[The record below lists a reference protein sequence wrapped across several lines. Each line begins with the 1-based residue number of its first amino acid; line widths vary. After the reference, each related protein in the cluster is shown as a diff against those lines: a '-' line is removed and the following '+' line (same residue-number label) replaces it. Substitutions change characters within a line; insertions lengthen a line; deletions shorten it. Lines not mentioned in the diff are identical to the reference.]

1 MVFFLQKG
9 GVALPRA
16 KVPIGFCVGSEWFR
30 ETFELRMD
38 VKTCPAAGGRKM
50 ALDEKNGKIFPQ
62 ESLQQNG
69 QCYFVP
75 MGFGNPLDFLG
86 CELQTVVGQNYF
98 QASDRIWC
106 LQKQKT
112 Q

>member
-1 MVFFLQKG
+1 MFFLQKG

-50 ALDEKNGKIFPQ
+50 APDEEKNGKIFLQ
-62 ESLQQNG
+62 ENLQQNG
-69 QCYFVP
+69 HHYYVP
-75 MGFGNPLDFLG
+75 MGFGTPLDFLG
-86 CELQTVVGQNYF
+86 CELKIVVGQNYF
-98 QASDRIWC
+98 QASDRTWC
-106 LQKQKT
+106 PQK
-112 Q
+112 